1 MTDPIR
7 AALERLI
14 ARLDETT
21 DPSGPVP
28 AWSDSFY
35 AARAALAQSAPPA
48 EGDVTDAELNA
59 MWNCSGIADEYGN
72 HTGNI
77 FEFARA
83 AIALDRTRRA
93 PVLKEKGICPACEG
107 SPTAANN
114 PCAVCGCSAAPPAE
128 GEVGELVEWLRQ
140 TGDLIQ
146 PSHLA
151 EHQRYKRAADLLSQ
165 RHSAPVPSRLRTWTA
180 VASAASCSISAGTPC
195 STTKTR
201 VRRAASSGQSAA
213 VATVAVGPLTSPP
226 GRPAAPAPAPAGTAG
241 R

>member
-1 MTDPIR
+1 MTDFR
-7 AALERLI
+7 ALCAELIEAVLSDDSHIDCVQI
-14 ARLDETT
+14 ARR
-21 DPSGPVP
+21 
-28 AWSDSFY
+28 
-35 AARAALAQSAPPA
+35 ARTALAQPAPPA

-165 RHSAPVPSRLRTWTA
+165 RHSAPVP
-180 VASAASCSISAGTPC
+180 VAERSPEPEDCDGEGRCWWWNPPTYLAGTGWWEFEPYEWIED
-195 STTKTR
+195 
-201 VRRAASSGQSAA
+201 
-213 VATVAVGPLTSPP
+213 ATHWLPAHALPL
-226 GRPAAPAPAPAGTAG
+226 PAGEVQP
-241 R
+241 